1 MVRIVL
7 GRGEPGGQLACLL
20 NMQRSQQKKPTSAPV
35 LPKTTLASTVAPED
49 LQLGD
54 YVTLLNII
62 CELPSYLWCADAT
75 TLSIEEPVRIR
86 LIPASAG
93 KPLKVQAICLP
104 FVLVKKPSGKQRTLD
119 LRQCRLARL
128 DKTYVSATWKANKK
142 GRSIRK

>member
-1 MVRIVL
+1 
-7 GRGEPGGQLACLL
+7 
-20 NMQRSQQKKPTSAPV
+20 MQRSQQTKPTSTEVSPEI
-35 LPKTTLASTVAPED
+35 TLASTVAPED

-54 YVTLLNII
+54 FVTLLNII

-75 TLSIEEPVRIR
+75 TLPIDEPVRIR
-86 LIPASAG
+86 LIPAGAG

-128 DKTYVSATWKANKK
+128 DRSFATATWKASKK
-142 GRSIRK
+142 GRSKRK

>member
-1 MVRIVL
+1 
-7 GRGEPGGQLACLL
+7 
-20 NMQRSQQKKPTSAPV
+20 MQRSQQKMPTSSPV
-35 LPKTTLASTVAPED
+35 LPKTTLASMVAPED

-54 YVTLLNII
+54 FVTLLNIL

-75 TLSIEEPVRIR
+75 TLPIDEPVRIR

-128 DKTYVSATWKANKK
+128 DRSFATATWKAGKK
-142 GRSIRK
+142 NRSKPK